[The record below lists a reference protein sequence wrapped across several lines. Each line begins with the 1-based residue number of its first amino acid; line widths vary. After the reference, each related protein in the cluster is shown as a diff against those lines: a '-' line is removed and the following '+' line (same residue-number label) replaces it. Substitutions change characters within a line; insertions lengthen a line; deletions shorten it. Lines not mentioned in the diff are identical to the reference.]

1 MSIEIEKEIEYLFD
15 FDVDSLIHQVV
26 EACLDYAKCPYEVK
40 VEVTL
45 TNNEEIKRIN
55 SEFREIDKETDVLS
69 FPMIEYELAGDFE
82 FLEEDNPITLNCF
95 DPDTGELVL
104 GDIIISVEKAEQ
116 QANEYGHSLK
126 REMGFLI
133 AHSMFHLFGY
143 DHIEDEERVIMEK
156 KQEEVLE
163 ILGITR

>member
-1 MSIEIEKEIEYLFD
+1 MSIEIEKEIEYLFN
-15 FDVDSLIHQVV
+15 FDADSLIHQVV
-26 EACLDYAKCPYEVK
+26 EGCLDYAKCPYEVK

-45 TNNEEIKRIN
+45 TNNYEIKRIN
-55 SEFREIDKETDVLS
+55 KEFREIDTETDVLS
-69 FPMIEYELAGDFE
+69 FPMVEYELAGDFD

-104 GDIIISVEKAEQ
+104 GDIIISVEKAES

-126 REMGFLI
+126 RELGFLI

-143 DHIEDEERVIMEK
+143 DHIEEEERIIMER